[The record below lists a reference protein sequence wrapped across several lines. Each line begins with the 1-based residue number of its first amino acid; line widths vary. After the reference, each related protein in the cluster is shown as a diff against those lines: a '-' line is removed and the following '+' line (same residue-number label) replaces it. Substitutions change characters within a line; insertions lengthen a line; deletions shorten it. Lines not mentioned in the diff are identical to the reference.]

1 MRHDRAFLGKAFDV
15 LGFLRKVTQRNK
27 EREVGVA
34 MSGRTKHR
42 VELALHVFP
51 NPVAPWPDHH
61 AAAAKLRMST
71 IGRTGVIEDSIEDVL
86 AMFSRRQSIVN
97 D

>member
-1 MRHDRAFLGKAFDV
+1 MLDIAQELSVRCRNDQPPFHRSLMPIRARLELRNERATFVTIDVSAGKI
-15 LGFLRKVTQRNK
+15 
-27 EREVGVA
+27 
-34 MSGRTKHR
+34 HR
-42 VELALHVFP
+42 A
-51 NPVAPWPDHH
+51 D
-61 AAAAKLRMST
+61 AAKLRMWT